1 MKNAA
6 IEALQMNFPFEVLFD
21 NTSPPIPKDSSI
33 IFPSKIANRDL
44 PSFWF
49 LDLVDSTPVTMNGP
63 TGGLQNIL
71 KDEKPV
77 RQSPGNFAVPKKIQ

>member
-1 MKNAA
+1 
-6 IEALQMNFPFEVLFD
+6 
-21 NTSPPIPKDSSI
+21 
-33 IFPSKIANRDL
+33 
-44 PSFWF
+44 
-49 LDLVDSTPVTMNGP
+49 MNGP